1 MRGAVRSATNT
12 LTGGRHGL
20 PEWLFT
26 SKTGGL
32 LLITAICGALLWIV
46 SLYASGL
53 RDPRYLDGWVL
64 AGGMVAQL
72 LFHGA
77 LRTRSGTPKSFRRWR
92 AFHIMVGYVLIAAF
106 LSHSNFS
113 LPDTALEWSLST
125 GFVLVTLSGLFGTY
139 LSWSI
144 KAKNGSS
151 DGHGLNFDRIPARRE
166 EIARKVQDTAMHASQ
181 TPEDHRLP
189 PLPYDSWIAD
199 LYANHLMAF
208 LQGPGHFTAH
218 LFGSQR
224 RLKRAT
230 DEIDMLMRYVDAAG
244 QKKLAAIRDLV
255 VEKDRLD
262 HARVYLG
269 LTKGWLYVHV
279 PVTYGLVV
287 LTVLHGFV
295 AYAFS
300 SGAW

>member
-1 MRGAVRSATNT
+1 MRGAVRSNQKV
-12 LTGGRHGL
+12 LTGARNAL
-20 PEWLFT
+20 PDWLFT
-26 SKTGGL
+26 GKTS
-32 LLITAICGALLWIV
+32 GALLIAAICSALLWTV
-46 SLYASGL
+46 SLYAGGL

-72 LFHGA
+72 LFHAA
-77 LRTRSGTPKSFRRWR
+77 LRKRSGTPKSFRRWR
-92 AFHIMVGYVLIAAF
+92 AFHILVGYVLIAAF

-113 LPDTALEWSLST
+113 LPDTPMEWSLST

-144 KAKNGSS
+144 KAKPGIC
-151 DGHGLNFDRIPARRE
+151 DGLSLERIPARRAQ
-166 EIARKVQDTAMHASQ
+166 IAREVQDAAMHASQ
-181 TPEDHRLP
+181 TSEDHRLP

-199 LYANHLMAF
+199 LYANHIMAF
-208 LQGPGHFTAH
+208 LQRPGHFTAH

-224 RLKRAT
+224 RLKRVT
-230 DEIDMLMRYVDAAG
+230 DEIDMLMRYVDSAG

-262 HARVYLG
+262 YARVFLG

-300 SGAW
+300 SGSW

>member
-1 MRGAVRSATNT
+1 MRGAARSATNA
-12 LTGGRHGL
+12 LTGGRNGL

-26 SKTGGL
+26 GKTAGTL
-32 LLITAICGALLWIV
+32 LLAVICSVLFWTV
-46 SLYASGL
+46 SLYASAL

-72 LFHGA
+72 LFHVA
-77 LRTRSGTPKSFRRWR
+77 LRKRSGTPKSFRRWR
-92 AFHIMVGYVLIAAF
+92 AFHIMVGYVLIGAF
-106 LSHSNFS
+106 LSHSDFS
-113 LPDTALEWSLST
+113 LPDTTLEWSLSM

-139 LSWSI
+139 LSWSV
-144 KAKNGSS
+144 KAKHGIS
-151 DGHGLNFDRIPARRE
+151 DGISFERIAARRE
-166 EIARKVQDTAMHASQ
+166 EIAREVQDAAMHASQ
-181 TPEDHRLP
+181 PPEDHRLP

-208 LQGPGHFTAH
+208 LEGPGQFTAH

-224 RLKRAT
+224 RLKRVT
-230 DEIDMLMRYVDAAG
+230 GEIDMLMRYVDAEG
-244 QKKLAAIRDLV
+244 QKKLAAIRELV

-262 HARVYLG
+262 YARVYLG
-269 LTKGWLYVHV
+269 LTKGWLYVHL

-287 LTVLHGFV
+287 LTVLHGIV
-295 AYAFS
+295 VYAFS

>member
-1 MRGAVRSATNT
+1 
-12 LTGGRHGL
+12 
-20 PEWLFT
+20 LFWT
-26 SKTGGL
+26 
-32 LLITAICGALLWIV
+32 V

-72 LFHGA
+72 LFHVT
-77 LRTRSGTPKSFRRWR
+77 LRKRNGTPKSFRRWR
-92 AFHIMVGYVLIAAF
+92 AFHIMAGYVLIAAF
-106 LSHSNFS
+106 LSHSDFS
-113 LPDTALEWSLST
+113 LPDTTLEWFLWT

-144 KAKNGSS
+144 KARHGIS
-151 DGHGLNFDRIPARRE
+151 DGITLERIPARRE
-166 EIARKVQDTAMHASQ
+166 EIARKVQDAATHASQ
-181 TPEDHRLP
+181 TQEDHRLP
-189 PLPYDSWIAD
+189 PLPYDAWIAD

-208 LQGPGHFTAH
+208 LQGRGHFTAH

-224 RLKRAT
+224 RLKRIT
-230 DEIDMLMRYVDAAG
+230 DEIDMLTRYVDAAG

-262 HARVYLG
+262 HARVHLG